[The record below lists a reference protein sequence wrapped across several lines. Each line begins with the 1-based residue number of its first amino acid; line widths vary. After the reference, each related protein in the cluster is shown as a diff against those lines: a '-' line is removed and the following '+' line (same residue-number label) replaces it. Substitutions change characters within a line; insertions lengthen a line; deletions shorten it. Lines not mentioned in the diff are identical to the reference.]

1 MPYNTQDIS
10 TKEANYIQDF
20 QLTLFN
26 LFRQFYLFL
35 AQILFLQ
42 ITILIGRMFLL
53 LIQLLINLIFITN
66 KILTGY
72 DI

>member
-66 KILTGY
+66 KILTGC